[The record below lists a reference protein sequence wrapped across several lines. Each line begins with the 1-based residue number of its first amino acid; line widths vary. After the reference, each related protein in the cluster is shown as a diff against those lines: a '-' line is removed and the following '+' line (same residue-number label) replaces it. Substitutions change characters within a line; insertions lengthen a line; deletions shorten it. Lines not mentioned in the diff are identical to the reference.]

1 MKSGAIAVAL
11 LALSTVAA
19 PAATLDFSGVQGS
32 NPSVLAL
39 SNATLTNTDGGAI
52 LAGSSC
58 SGEADGFC
66 FLVPNQFNAAAS
78 GTIDFSSTIKDL
90 TFDADGWN
98 PGDFVAISAYLGAS
112 LLGTITVTANGLL
125 DFSSFGLLNSLEFAD
140 SSQAAGVG
148 WSTFS
153 FTEVAAVPLPATL
166 PLLALGLLG
175 VGAVAR
181 RRNAA

>member
-19 PAATLDFSGVQGS
+19 TAATLDFSGVQGYNAS
-32 NPSVLAL
+32 PLVL
-39 SNATLTNTDGGAI
+39 SNATLTNTTGTQI
-52 LAGSSC
+52 QAGPGC
-58 SGEADGFC
+58 AFQADGFC
-66 FLVPNQFNAAAS
+66 FIAPSGNAAAS

-112 LLGTITVTANGLL
+112 LLGTINVTANGLL
-125 DFSSFGLLNSLEFAD
+125 DFSSFGLLNRLEFAD